1 MEEEDLAEYF
11 RMQYGERLLQ
21 LLQWVSEGLGHPLCA
36 RDLRHPPTPHPPP
49 SNLSRLIPIA

>member
-21 LLQWVSEGLGHPLCA
+21 LLQWVSEGLDHPLCA
-36 RDLRHPPTPHPPP
+36 WDLQHPPMPHLPTC
-49 SNLSRLIPIA
+49 LI

>member
-1 MEEEDLAEYF
+1 MEEEDLSEYF

-36 RDLRHPPTPHPPP
+36 WDLQHPPMPLP
-49 SNLSRLIPIA
+49 NLSRLIPIA